1 MRSRSNVLPI
11 DSDGAHLKIEEKVF
25 PMPIEVW
32 PIYIIPHLYCV
43 QHQQQCQSRNFS
55 IKKNYLIQFTFLGA
69 ESFGER
75 VYYPLSVILNDK
87 FQDYKKKKEMNCPEL
102 CRR

>member
-32 PIYIIPHLYCV
+32 PIYIIPHSVLRPAPTTMPIT
-43 QHQQQCQSRNFS
+43 QFFNKEKLSHSIHISWSR
-55 IKKNYLIQFTFLGA
+55 IV
-69 ESFGER
+69 R
-75 VYYPLSVILNDK
+75 
-87 FQDYKKKKEMNCPEL
+87 
-102 CRR
+102 